1 MAPGAAYT
9 DHQFRSNAHTGPRA
23 TPTIPKGGVFSVYA
37 EIGIPTPPQYPYEAL
52 LDIRTWREWNSFNPD
67 VIVTKHS
74 NPHSRDIR
82 MEQGCFMTVS
92 YQITSDVRKETK
104 SVCRHLEPLKHKDD
118 GKESHSMGGNVTRI
132 RWTSDNANL
141 LTPAFVLKTERV
153 NEIEE
158 TSDGHCKYR
167 TWLTFD
173 GFSAKT
179 MKKKYEKALAAPGSA
194 EDECLDAA
202 QVYPAS
208 TFVDAAAPSI
218 DAEARR
224 RTVAAF
230 PDICSD
236 TMKSAW
242 QPEVYNFG
250 KDDFRTSLF
259 VAGLLDADM
268 FTASALYLT
277 LCNA

>member
-37 EIGIPTPPQYPYEAL
+37 EITIPTPPQYPYEAL

-67 VIVTKHS
+67 VIITKHS

-92 YQITSDVRKETK
+92 YQITPDVRKETK
-104 SVCRHLEPLKHKDD
+104 SVCRHMEPLKHKDD

-141 LTPAFVLKTERV
+141 LTPGFVLKTERV

-179 MKKKYEKALAAPGSA
+179 MKKKYEKALVARLPEFCEDLKERSMKLYQDQPDPRKMSVSMPRKSMQQTRSSVQIPRPSMQKPEGEQLQHFQTSAP
-194 EDECLDAA
+194 
-202 QVYPAS
+202 
-208 TFVDAAAPSI
+208 T
-218 DAEARR
+218 R
-224 RTVAAF
+224 
-230 PDICSD
+230 
-236 TMKSAW
+236 
-242 QPEVYNFG
+242 
-250 KDDFRTSLF
+250 
-259 VAGLLDADM
+259 
-268 FTASALYLT
+268 
-277 LCNA
+277 